1 MPQPH
6 VSDRGQFFHQVL
18 EMVRLIPIRD
28 IVEGLYHVPKG
39 FCPFHNDRHA
49 GSFSLY
55 KKKNTY
61 HCFSCGASGDGI
73 DFVQKQEG
81 IGFKPAVWKL
91 ALQFG
96 IVTPEQVVEFYKK
109 GTLENR
115 DIQAPPRTYTDIY
128 VDGVEEPVADPDI
141 LHAVYTVF
149 SEGEGLLKK
158 NGRLSEKHRD
168 YLLRERK
175 LSPEDIERGGY
186 FTMPRRTNYFM
197 REFLKALKERHGYDE
212 DVLKEVP
219 GFYYLEKN
227 GGMTFVGHKGIGIPI
242 RDERGR
248 ICGIQIRRDQAKK
261 GEQRYIWFSSSFANE
276 KEGMG
281 FGTGS
286 GAPVHVSYPER
297 LDRPHDLY
305 ITEGVFKS
313 EQLAKVYHAIS
324 VSLQGVQSWRGKLER
339 IFDYLEA
346 EKGQAVLS
354 VHVFFDSDMCENPN
368 VYFAFREMVLALKH
382 TYRNLDFYYYWWDP
396 GFGKGFDDLVLNG
409 FFSEVKRV
417 DYKSYIRA
425 YDKMIATLEKQ
436 HDEPIVK
443 IDKEFIQEAFEKDIR
458 PLFVPVGEM
467 GGRSR

>member
-1 MPQPH
+1 MTQTNQP
-6 VSDRGQFFHQVL
+6 DLDQFFHHVL
-18 EMVRLIPIRD
+18 EMVRLIPIQD
-28 IVEGLYHVPKG
+28 VVEGLYHVPKG
-39 FCPFHNDRHA
+39 FCPFHNDRHP

-55 KKKNTY
+55 KKGNIY

-81 IGFKPAVWKL
+81 LEFRPAVWKL

-96 IVTPEQVVEFYKK
+96 IVTPEQVESYKR
-109 GTLENR
+109 GTLGNQ

-128 VDGVEEPVADPDI
+128 EDGEEMPMAEPDI

-149 SEGEGLLKK
+149 AEGEGLLQKRGK
-158 NGRLSEKHRD
+158 LSEKHLD
-168 YLLRERK
+168 YLTGERK
-175 LSPEDIERGGY
+175 LSMNDIERVGY
-186 FTMPRRTNYFM
+186 FTMPRRTKYFM
-197 REFLKALKERHGYDE
+197 REFLKTLKERYGYDE
-212 DVLKEVP
+212 EVLKKVP

-227 GGMTFVGHKGIGIPI
+227 GGMTFVGHKGIAIPI

-248 ICGIQIRRDQAKK
+248 ISGIQIRRDQTKK
-261 GEQRYIWFSSSFANE
+261 GEKRYIWFSSSFANE
-276 KEGMG
+276 KEGMA

-286 GAPVHVSYPER
+286 GSPVHVSYPER
-297 LDRPHDLY
+297 LKRPHDLF

-313 EQLAKVYHAIS
+313 EQLAKTYQSIC
-324 VSLQGVQSWRGKLER
+324 VSLQGVQNWRGKIER
-339 IFDYLEA
+339 IIDYLEE
-346 EKGQAVLS
+346 EKGQAVLTI
-354 VHVFFDSDMCENPN
+354 HIFFDSDMCENPN

-396 GFGKGFDDLVLNG
+396 EFGKGFDDLVLNG

-425 YDKMIATLEKQ
+425 YDKMIDTLEKQ

-443 IDKEFIQEAFEKDIR
+443 IDKEFIQEAFEKHIR
-458 PLFVPVGEM
+458 PLFVPA
-467 GGRSR
+467 GGRGVKNG